1 MDSPPPKALASYVV
15 LVCAAGLAA
24 FGVGVWH
31 GSSELTSRLPE
42 LAVLTPLVVLGE
54 LIPIRVPRGDNL
66 REVRTSITF
75 VFALL
80 LMAGPAAALIA
91 IAIAT
96 LAGGVHGRRSARD
109 IAFDTAVGSLAL
121 WCAAAVLATFD
132 VGALSQDAVRISDV
146 TAFVMAGASYF
157 VVSTALPIMA
167 SV

>member
-80 LMAGPAAALIA
+80 LMAGPAAAPALRRGA
-91 IAIAT
+91 S
-96 LAGGVHGRRSARD
+96 RRSASGRERRG
-109 IAFDTAVGSLAL
+109 TGR
-121 WCAAAVLATFD
+121 CAGTRAPRR
-132 VGALSQDAVRISDV
+132 G
-146 TAFVMAGASYF
+146 
-157 VVSTALPIMA
+157 
-167 SV
+167 